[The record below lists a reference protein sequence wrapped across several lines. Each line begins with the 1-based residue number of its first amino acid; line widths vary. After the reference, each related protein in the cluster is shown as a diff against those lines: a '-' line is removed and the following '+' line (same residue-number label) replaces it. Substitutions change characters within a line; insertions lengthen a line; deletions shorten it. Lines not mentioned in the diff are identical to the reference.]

1 VVTDRLQHP
10 GEIAQTGE
18 TARAILHMA
27 QNLVDLVALAAL
39 FQLLVFGFL
48 VGSACGRYGVMA
60 PADTGHEMFER
71 AYRVQMNTLELMV
84 LFIPA
89 RYLAARYWPPAW
101 VAALGAVYVVGRL
114 LYRVAYLRQPASHGL
129 GFLASIVPIFMLL
142 AAGVV
147 GAVRGLL

>member
-1 VVTDRLQHP
+1 
-10 GEIAQTGE
+10 
-18 TARAILHMA
+18 M
-27 QNLVDLVALAAL
+27 NFVDLVALAAL

-48 VGSACGRYGVMA
+48 VGSARGRYGVKA
-60 PADTGHEMFER
+60 PAVTGHPMFER

-89 RYLAARYWPPAW
+89 LYLSARYWPPAW

-114 LYRVAYLRQPASHGL
+114 LYRAAYLREPASRGL
-129 GFLASIVPIFMLL
+129 GFLASIVPIFLL
-142 AAGVV
+142 LLSGAV